1 MDIVCNSPS
10 HTFSFSQVVFLGLSN
25 LRHPQHSVRR
35 SAFRI
40 LEAIH
45 QQSSGLLALSDL
57 EAPVAS
63 CASSTYI
70 QAHCLISEFLAG
82 EHPNHALNIL
92 EQISDWLPHLPRAAS
107 NTNVTIL
114 ILQSLEF
121 WISNIQLMPEDRST
135 WTPGGLAALY
145 HLLSLTLRYGQSHAE
160 QILTIWAKLVESPH
174 LANGHATVRFLL
186 EQSHKVGSTIYIGC
200 AANIVACLCQT
211 SISRQIF
218 QELCSVIE
226 PARIL
231 PTIEHKLKFP
241 DAGDA
246 DLWGDL
252 GALFEDEPR
261 LLLGSAQFAWLFLSD
276 VAIQRSWELNDEM
289 PTLLHALFT
298 HLDHRA
304 PFVRQ
309 RARHMLFQCLRC
321 WTHEETLDRPLNPGR
336 FPPKGSITRLEEEAE
351 SMYWKEEEPREDC
364 EPKIRWISSRILE
377 HLKPVRPS
385 IVDEWGSLALHWGTT
400 CSIRGIAFRSLQIFR
415 ALMPRV
421 KQRDLAILLG
431 RLSNTVS
438 AADENLQSFTTE
450 ILETI
455 TALTAKGEVDWTT
468 LPQIFWCACASLS
481 TTVQKEFSQVLEL
494 LDELL
499 TKIDLNDPDSV
510 ELLLS
515 RRPTD
520 WEGSAS
526 LQPPL
531 LKGLRSSITWEK
543 TLKILCLLANS
554 QDNRLIDPSPGRIRD
569 LYTLSL
575 PCSLYSMTSEAPEDA
590 LRHLAESISVLAVKE
605 GKQSIAKIMTSFA
618 KNHFRT
624 RDDFLRQSVASLR
637 EHYGQDWTEI
647 ASLLLGLI
655 LNRERWVQIH
665 TMQILK
671 VLFQQPRNP
680 LRQLGSEL
688 LMPLLRLLE
697 TDLAPQ
703 ALDVLEESILISG
716 GAAARHVLRMSM
728 HMPNL
733 LQIKEMD
740 DIGTVFGIPDESGW
754 SVARADELREMCRH
768 NVMAV
773 FDTCSMATRPSR
785 IDFEPEVE
793 ALASR
798 RIPKDEF
805 GGLVK
810 DLHELTSFFQD
821 EEPQN
826 FSTPHPP
833 PNRRLEARVAAIL
846 AKSTASANVSDIP
859 QTPFLDVFSIP
870 RAADE
875 DDDEWE
881 GYSDTDSEDDAF
893 IFDSPT
899 AYRSAPN
906 GTH

>member
-1 MDIVCNSPS
+1 M
-10 HTFSFSQVVFLGLSN
+10 
-25 LRHPQHSVRR
+25 
-35 SAFRI
+35 
-40 LEAIH
+40 EAIH

-70 QAHCLISEFLAG
+70 QAHRLISEFLAG
-82 EHPNHALNIL
+82 EHPDQALQIL
-92 EQISDWLPHLPRAAS
+92 AQISNWLPHLPRAAS
-107 NTNVTIL
+107 NVTIL

-135 WTPGGLAALY
+135 WAPGGLAALY
-145 HLLSLTLRYGQSHAE
+145 HLISLTLHYGQSHAE
-160 QILTIWAKLVESPH
+160 QILTIWTKLVESPH

-186 EQSHKVGSTIYIGC
+186 EQSHKVGSIVYIGC

-241 DAGDA
+241 DASDA

-252 GALFEDEPR
+252 GALFEDAPR
-261 LLLGSAQFAWLFLSD
+261 LPLGSAQFAWLFLTD

-304 PFVRQ
+304 LFVRQ

-321 WTHEETLDRPLNPGR
+321 WTHEEMLDRPLSLGR
-336 FPPKGSITRLEEEAE
+336 VPPKSSITRLEEETE
-351 SMYWKEEEPREDC
+351 SMYWQEEEPREDC

-377 HLKPVRPS
+377 HLKPLRPS

-421 KQRDLAILLG
+421 KQRDLAMLLG

-450 ILETI
+450 ILQTI
-455 TALTAKGEVDWTT
+455 TALTAKGEVDWSS
-468 LPQIFWCACASLS
+468 LPQIFWCTCASLS
-481 TTVQKEFSQVLEL
+481 TTVQQEFSQVLEL

-499 TKIDLNDPDSV
+499 MKIDLDDPDSV
-510 ELLLS
+510 ELLLLQ
-515 RRPTD
+515 RPPD

-531 LKGLRSSITWEK
+531 LKGLRSSNTWEK
-543 TLKILCLLANS
+543 TLKILCLLAKT
-554 QDNRLIDPSPGRIRD
+554 QDNRLIDPSGGRIRD

-575 PCSLYSMTSEAPEDA
+575 PCSLYSMTSEAPEDT

-605 GKQSIAKIMTSFA
+605 GKQSISKIMTSFA

-624 RDDFLRQSVASLR
+624 RDDFLRQSVAGLR

-647 ASLLLGLI
+647 ASLLLGLV

-665 TMQILK
+665 AMHILK

-688 LMPLLRLLE
+688 LMPLLRLLD

-703 ALDVLEESILISG
+703 ALDVLEESIVISG

-733 LQIKEMD
+733 LQIKETETD

-754 SVARADELREMCRH
+754 SVARADELRETCRH

-773 FDTCSMATRPSR
+773 FDTCSMATRPSC
-785 IDFEPEVE
+785 IEFEPEVE
-793 ALASR
+793 ALASC
-798 RIPKDEF
+798 RIPRDEID
-805 GGLVK
+805 GLVK

-821 EEPQN
+821 EEPRN
-826 FSTPHPP
+826 VSTPHLP

-846 AKSTASANVSDIP
+846 AKSTASANVSDVP
-859 QTPFLDVFSIP
+859 QTPFLDVFSIA
-870 RAADE
+870 RAASDEDEDE
-875 DDDEWE
+875 DDDSWE
-881 GYSDTDSEDDAF
+881 GYSDTDSEEDAF

-906 GTH
+906 GNH